1 MAGLS
6 PLYITKHSGAQS
18 APLWQTA
25 GCTIKEDGEEA
36 GISVLV
42 LPLTRGRTW
51 DSHLTWC
58 QFPFLPDKREI
69 V

>member
-42 LPLTRGRTW
+42 ASDQRKDLRLI
-51 DSHLTWC
+51 LTWC

>member
-6 PLYITKHSGAQS
+6 PLYITEHSGAWS

-42 LPLTRGRTW
+42 LPLTT
-51 DSHLTWC
+51 
-58 QFPFLPDKREI
+58 
-69 V
+69 